1 MYLKNDIRFYKSRKI
16 FKNSYR
22 SQMWYDMYYTKN
34 DMMIESQNKRNK
46 SKGRTSKLTQ
56 VELEILLQIQRTE
69 SAKICINNQICKE
82 TNKGNCT

>member
-1 MYLKNDIRFYKSRKI
+1 
-16 FKNSYR
+16 
-22 SQMWYDMYYTKN
+22 MWYDMYYTKN